1 MKASTTHSFM
11 VHEPG
16 STSLTR
22 CKKLRKI
29 MSTVC
34 MKNWSMLHQA
44 AAVQPRPARP
54 ASQLHHGVEERHDG
68 GVVQPQLALREMAEM
83 SWSSDLVICT
93 TTLESTH
100 ARHFGCVG
108 MTSAGAA
115 GVPDG
120 AAAGELLVDLAGAGS
135 ATFRAA
141 INFW

>member
-44 AAVQPRPARP
+44 AAAQPRPARP
-54 ASQLHHGVEERHDG
+54 ASQLHRGGEERHDEH
-68 GVVQPQLALREMAEM
+68 VAQLQLAL
-83 SWSSDLVICT
+83 SKV
-93 TTLESTH
+93 
-100 ARHFGCVG
+100 AR
-108 MTSAGAA
+108 A
-115 GVPDG
+115 
-120 AAAGELLVDLAGAGS
+120 
-135 ATFRAA
+135 
-141 INFW
+141 